1 MWRGNRRLAQDF
13 NSLPVAKGICSQMS
27 LEKTGLRNT
36 EQIHFER
43 RLRAFGM
50 LLLIGNLQEGSIGWG
65 IPKDYSAGHRQLSQG
80 IFQDWYPP
88 GPSEME

>member
-43 RLRAFGM
+43 HLRAFGM
-50 LLLIGNLQEGSIGWG
+50 LLLIGNLQEGSIGWCV
-65 IPKDYSAGHRQLSQG
+65 PKDYSAGHRQLSQG
-80 IFQDWYPP
+80 WYPL